1 MNRRNCSRIHIC
13 NWFSGSKMSRNYK
26 EKYEVNN
33 ARRSHTFMS
42 ADDVA
47 AGKKSFWQ
55 ELEITGSIRNLSS
68 NLWQLS
74 FLTSLYL
81 NDNCLSRLP
90 GDIAKLTNLRTL
102 DLSNNK
108 LRSLP
113 AELGE
118 LIYLRELLLNNNYLR
133 VLPYE
138 LGKLF
143 HLHVLGLH
151 GNPLN
156 KDVLALYGEP
166 NGTQKLLTYM
176 LDNLRVF

>member
-1 MNRRNCSRIHIC
+1 
-13 NWFSGSKMSRNYK
+13 MSRNYK

-33 ARRSHTFMS
+33 TRRSHTFMS

-81 NDNCLSRLP
+81 NDNCLSRIP

-118 LIYLRELLLNNNYLR
+118 LIYLR
-133 VLPYE
+133 
-138 LGKLF
+138 
-143 HLHVLGLH
+143 
-151 GNPLN
+151 
-156 KDVLALYGEP
+156 
-166 NGTQKLLTYM
+166 
-176 LDNLRVF
+176 

>member
-1 MNRRNCSRIHIC
+1 
-13 NWFSGSKMSRNYK
+13 MSRNYK

-55 ELEITGSIRNLSS
+55 ELEITGSIRNLSP

-81 NDNCLSRLP
+81 NDNCLLRLP

-113 AELGE
+113 SELGE
-118 LIYLRELLLNNNYLR
+118 LIYLRYSISLCVIGRIQSHE
-133 VLPYE
+133 V
-138 LGKLF
+138 
-143 HLHVLGLH
+143 V
-151 GNPLN
+151 
-156 KDVLALYGEP
+156 
-166 NGTQKLLTYM
+166 Q
-176 LDNLRVF
+176 